1 MKKLCFALACAFMI
15 SSSAMAQAEAQK
27 PNFSMPQKVIE
38 QIQKRA
44 TERYSKMKPEQLKR
58 YKGMMEQRLEN
69 EQDERKKQHI
79 QIELDTLNSLE
90 QK

>member
-1 MKKLCFALACAFMI
+1 MKKLCFTLACVLMI
-15 SSSAMAQAEAQK
+15 SSSAMAQTGAQK
-27 PNFSMPQKVIE
+27 PNFSMPEKVIE
-38 QIQKRA
+38 QIQKRT

-58 YKGMMEQRLEN
+58 YKEMMEQRLKN
-69 EQDERKKQHI
+69 EQNERKKQHI